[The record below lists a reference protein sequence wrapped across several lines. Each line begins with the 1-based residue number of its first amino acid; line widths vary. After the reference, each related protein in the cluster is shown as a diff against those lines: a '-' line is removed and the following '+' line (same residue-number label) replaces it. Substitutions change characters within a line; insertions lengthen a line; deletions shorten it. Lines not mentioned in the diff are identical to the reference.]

1 MLIHVAG
8 FLFHFATVPKWFEE
22 FPWNSIT
29 PSRSKTNRMRCD
41 GALWNNFC
49 FFLGF
54 FLCRPS
60 VDTLVFFTFTDIT
73 RAWRVAHNDK
83 KSLDLENVQL
93 LIIVLVVVFVVVV
106 VVVTCSCCF
115 WSLKAFSSFEQ
126 TSLVVVASFSVW
138 ISRCVYKGFT
148 KFGACLQLLSLPG
161 ELAGSF
167 SAKQSSKTQVA
178 KPMVRIC
185 WESCNGS
192 GSRIPWWF

>member
-1 MLIHVAG
+1 M
-8 FLFHFATVPKWFEE
+8 
-22 FPWNSIT
+22 
-29 PSRSKTNRMRCD
+29 
-41 GALWNNFC
+41 
-49 FFLGF
+49 
-54 FLCRPS
+54 
-60 VDTLVFFTFTDIT
+60 DTLVFFTFTDIT

-161 ELAGSF
+161 ELAGLSQLN
-167 SAKQSSKTQVA
+167 KVA
-178 KPMVRIC
+178 KPK
-185 WESCNGS
+185 WQN
-192 GSRIPWWF
+192 PWSEFVGNHAMEVEVGYLDDSSAVEHFGKGPLGLRHPR

>member
-1 MLIHVAG
+1 MLQVSFSTLPRFPSGLRKFHEIPSLQVAP
-8 FLFHFATVPKWFEE
+8 HPTE
-22 FPWNSIT
+22 
-29 PSRSKTNRMRCD
+29 CD
-41 GALWNNFC
+41 ACALWNNFC

-93 LIIVLVVVFVVVV
+93 LIIVLVVVFFLV

-115 WSLKAFSSFEQ
+115 WSVKAFSSFEQ
-126 TSLVVVASFSVW
+126 KSLEKITCCFDIDSFSVQ
-138 ISRCVYKGFT
+138 ISCCVYKGFT
-148 KFGACLQLLSLPG
+148 KFGVRLQQLSLPG
-161 ELAGSF
+161 EFAGSF
-167 SAKQSSKTQVA
+167 SDKQSTKTQVA

-192 GSRIPWWF
+192 GSRIS